1 MGPVRQKSVK
11 RSYPVP
17 RRGSRRVGNRPS
29 QTRSSARESFVPGPP
44 SERVGFCAESAGFG
58 SIELEFVDI
67 LRRIAIVK

>member
-1 MGPVRQKSVK
+1 MGTVRQKSE
-11 RSYPVP
+11 
-17 RRGSRRVGNRPS
+17 RPLQALTS
-29 QTRSSARESFVPGPP
+29 VRESFVAGPP